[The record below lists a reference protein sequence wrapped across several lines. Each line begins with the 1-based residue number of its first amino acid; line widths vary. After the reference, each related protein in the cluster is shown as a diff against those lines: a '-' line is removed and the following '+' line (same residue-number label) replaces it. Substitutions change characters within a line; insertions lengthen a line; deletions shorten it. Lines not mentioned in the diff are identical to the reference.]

1 MDIDF
6 KKLKGMSPKDIATH
20 IFNEEPKK
28 PYSYQ
33 IISAEEQNDIT
44 FIFEI
49 GLVILLEGFK
59 ILIGD
64 LENIN
69 LDNFSIS
76 HIKNLNP
83 WFNSLGFDIIVSEN
97 NINDKENLKNYY
109 CNILLNRKNTKYI
122 FQKNK
127 INNNYHFFINEIYF
141 KGNSFNKLSDIF
153 AIFIVNTTIYKISFD
168 FTKHT

>member
-1 MDIDF
+1 M
-6 KKLKGMSPKDIATH
+6 T
-20 IFNEEPKK
+20 FNK
-28 PYSYQ
+28 PS
-33 IISAEEQNDIT
+33 IVLIT
-44 FIFEI
+44 WSVFIELIFEI

>member
-1 MDIDF
+1 MDIDL
-6 KKLKGMSPKDIATH
+6 KKLKGMSPQDIATH
-20 IFNEEPKK
+20 IFNDDPKK

-49 GLVILLEGFK
+49 GLVILLEGFN
-59 ILIGD
+59 ILTGN

-69 LDNFSIS
+69 LDNFNIH

-83 WFNSLGFDIIVSEN
+83 WFNSLGFDIIVSAN
-97 NINDKENLKNYY
+97 NIKDKENLKKYY
-109 CNILLNRKNTKYI
+109 CNILLNREDTKYI

-127 INNNYHFFINEIYF
+127 INNNYHFFINEMYF

-153 AIFIVNTTIYKISFD
+153 AIFIVNNIIYKISFD
-168 FTKHT
+168 FAKY